1 MIICAVKHLL
11 SSLLYSRPCANARS
25 IEVGKVLHLVSTG
38 MQIPVHNQ
46 DPLYCIYKISL
57 LGLARA
63 GQARHLKAGLDGTLC
78 FHCRGPRFD
87 PWSGTRKPCGSGKK
101 KKKED
106 WMAGNIVNSCH
117 GVLLPRLQ
125 MCEDPMQLLPLGSPY
140 NQSQASAPL
149 GTILKRLLSQ
159 PK

>member
-63 GQARHLKAGLDGTLC
+63 GQVRHLKAGLDGTLC

-101 KKKED
+101 KKKRGLDGREY
-106 WMAGNIVNSCH
+106 C
-117 GVLLPRLQ
+117 
-125 MCEDPMQLLPLGSPY
+125 QLLSRGV
-140 NQSQASAPL
+140 AP
-149 GTILKRLLSQ
+149 TA
-159 PK
+159 PDV

>member
-63 GQARHLKAGLDGTLC
+63 GQVRHLKAGLDGTLC

-101 KKKED
+101 KKKKRIG
-106 WMAGNIVNSCH
+106 WQGILSTPVTGCCSH
-117 GVLLPRLQ
+117 GSRCVRIP
-125 MCEDPMQLLPLGSPY
+125 CSFSHWEVPTTSH
-140 NQSQASAPL
+140 
-149 GTILKRLLSQ
+149 RLLH
-159 PK
+159 P